1 MKTRLF
7 TLCIAL
13 MATLRLF
20 AGYDFTIDGIC
31 YTTLGGDSVEVGK
44 NTNAKGAIIIPETV
58 KTVITYRVVGIGD
71 AAFLGCTSL
80 TSVTIPNSVTNI
92 GISAFYGCS
101 SLLSISIPNNVTNI
115 DNNAFRGCTSL
126 TSVTI
131 PNSVMSIGDYAF
143 YGCTGL
149 TSITIPNRVT
159 YIGEYTFKG
168 CTSLTSVTIG
178 ESVSEIGKSA
188 FESCTSLTSVVWNAI
203 HCVNFIIPDA
213 PFPNSVTSFTFGEK
227 VEHVPAYLCYDMS
240 VLASITIPNSVTSI
254 GGDAFSG
261 CSSLTSV
268 TIPNSVTSIGT
279 YAFQGCSSLSS
290 VTIPNNVTSIEAGAF
305 SGCSSLTSVTIP
317 NSVTSIGSS
326 AFSGCSSL
334 TSVTIPNSVT
344 SIGDYAFDGCSGLT
358 SVTIPNSVTSIGD
371 WAFRSCTALTSVT
384 IPNSVTSIGSYAF
397 YGCSSLTSVTIGES
411 VSEIG
416 NSAFE
421 NCTSLTSITIGE
433 SVSKIG
439 YSAFSG
445 CSSLTSITI
454 PNSIRSIGDWAFRD
468 CSSLTY
474 IELLYIYIVIPDDAL
489 RGCINLTDIYVPCGG
504 LAWMQQTWNDNLRQ
518 ENRLKYKPLPYTVT
532 TIATNGSVSVPQNQ
546 CDEMEVIAIPDY
558 GYHFVQWSDGNTENP
573 RSIEL
578 TKDTVFSAEFAPNIY
593 SFSATCNENYGS
605 VQATNGN
612 YEYLTELNI
621 SATPK
626 DGYHFVQW
634 SDGNTDN
641 PRTIILS
648 QDTSF
653 TAEFAPNIYVITFMN
668 DDSTVISAQQ
678 YGYGQ
683 MPIAPEFPTKAAT
696 AEYTYTFA
704 GWIPEI
710 VAVIGDATY
719 KATFNATKNSYS
731 ITWLNEDGSLID
743 QTTVEY
749 GVVPTHAD
757 PIKENTAEYTYTFAG
772 WIPNVVAVTC
782 DATYRATFNGE
793 VNMYS
798 ITTSAINGEVE
809 GAGIY
814 AYGTEIEI
822 KAIPAEGYT
831 FDQWSD
837 SVKDNPRTII
847 VTSDAE
853 YTALFIQSQGIDD
866 VYATDPVKKVIN
878 NDKIYILR
886 GNKTYTLQGQE
897 VK

>member
-80 TSVTIPNSVTNI
+80 TSITIPNSVTNI

-254 GGDAFSG
+254 GG
-261 CSSLTSV
+261 
-268 TIPNSVTSIGT
+268 
-279 YAFQGCSSLSS
+279 
-290 VTIPNNVTSIEAGAF
+290 GAF

-317 NSVTSIGSS
+317 NSVTSIGNDAFYGCSSLTSVAIPSSVTSIGES
-326 AFSGCSSL
+326 AFEGCSSLTSVIIPNGVTNIDGVFYGCSSL
-334 TSVTIPNSVT
+334 TSVTIPNSIT
-344 SIGDYAFDGCSGLT
+344 SIGGYTFYGCSSLT
-358 SVTIPNSVTSIGD
+358 SITIPNSVTSIGIG
-371 WAFRSCTALTSVT
+371 AFDGCSSLTSVA
-384 IPNSVTSIGSYAF
+384 IPSSVTSIEKRTF
-397 YGCSSLTSVTIGES
+397 RGCSSLTSVTIPNSITSIGE
-411 VSEIG
+411 
-416 NSAFE
+416 SAFE
-421 NCTSLTSITIGE
+421 GCSSLTSVTIPE
-433 SVSKIG
+433 SVRSIG
-439 YSAFSG
+439 NSAFSG

-593 SFSATCNENYGS
+593 SFSASCNENYGS

-612 YEYLTELNI
+612 YEYLTELTI
-621 SATPK
+621 SATANE
-626 DGYHFVQW
+626 GYHFVQW

>member
-254 GGDAFSG
+254 GGGAFSG

-317 NSVTSIGSS
+317 NG
-326 AFSGCSSL
+326 
-334 TSVTIPNSVT
+334 VT
-344 SIGDYAFDGCSGLT
+344 SIGDEAFYKCSGLT
-358 SVTIPNSVTSIGD
+358 SVTIPNSVTSIGGT
-371 WAFRSCTALTSVT
+371 AFSGCSSLTSITLPDSIKNIKYWTFESCSSLTSIT
-384 IPNSVTSIGSYAF
+384 IPNSVTYIDYNAF
-397 YGCSSLTSVTIGES
+397 RGCSSLTSVTIGES

-593 SFSATCNENYGS
+593 SFSASCNENYGS

-612 YEYLTELNI
+612 YEYLTELTI
-621 SATPK
+621 SATANE
-626 DGYHFVQW
+626 GYHFVQW

>member
-80 TSVTIPNSVTNI
+80 TSITIPNSVTNI

-254 GGDAFSG
+254 GG
-261 CSSLTSV
+261 
-268 TIPNSVTSIGT
+268 
-279 YAFQGCSSLSS
+279 
-290 VTIPNNVTSIEAGAF
+290 GAF

-317 NSVTSIGSS
+317 NSVTSIGNDAFYGCSSLTSVAIPSSVTSIGES
-326 AFSGCSSL
+326 AFEGCSSLTSVIIPNGVTNIDGVFYGCSSL
-334 TSVTIPNSVT
+334 TSVTIPNSIT
-344 SIGDYAFDGCSGLT
+344 SIGGYTFYGCSSLT
-358 SVTIPNSVTSIGD
+358 SITIPNSVTSIGIG
-371 WAFRSCTALTSVT
+371 AFDGCSSLTSVA
-384 IPNSVTSIGSYAF
+384 IPSSVTSIEKRTF
-397 YGCSSLTSVTIGES
+397 RGCSSLTSVTIPNSITSIGE
-411 VSEIG
+411 
-416 NSAFE
+416 SAFE
-421 NCTSLTSITIGE
+421 GCSSLTSVTIPE
-433 SVSKIG
+433 SVRSIG
-439 YSAFSG
+439 NSAFSG

-593 SFSATCNENYGS
+593 SFSASCNENYGS

-612 YEYLTELNI
+612 YEYLTELTI
-621 SATPK
+621 SATANE
-626 DGYHFVQW
+626 GYHFVQW

-886 GNKTYTLQGQE
+886 GDKTYTLQGQE

>member
-80 TSVTIPNSVTNI
+80 TSITIPNSVTNI

-279 YAFQGCSSLSS
+279 DAFQGCSSLSS

-305 SGCSSLTSVTIP
+305 SGCSSLTSITIP

-326 AFSGCSSL
+326 AFDGCSSLTSVAIPSSVTSIEKRTFRGCSSL
-334 TSVTIPNSVT
+334 TSVTIPNSIT
-344 SIGDYAFDGCSGLT
+344 SIGESAFE
-358 SVTIPNSVTSIGD
+358 
-371 WAFRSCTALTSVT
+371 
-384 IPNSVTSIGSYAF
+384 
-397 YGCSSLTSVTIGES
+397 GCSSLTSVTIPES
-411 VSEIG
+411 VRS
-416 NSAFE
+416 
-421 NCTSLTSITIGE
+421 
-433 SVSKIG
+433 IG

-468 CSSLTY
+468 RSSLTY

-593 SFSATCNENYGS
+593 SFSASCNENYGS

-612 YEYLTELNI
+612 YEYLTELTI
-621 SATPK
+621 SATANE
-626 DGYHFVQW
+626 GYHFVQW

-886 GNKTYTLQGQE
+886 GDKTYTLQGQE

>member
-240 VLASITIPNSVTSI
+240 VLAVMTIPNSVTSI
-254 GGDAFSG
+254 GGGAFSG

-317 NSVTSIGSS
+317 NG
-326 AFSGCSSL
+326 
-334 TSVTIPNSVT
+334 VT
-344 SIGDYAFDGCSGLT
+344 SIGDEAFYKCSGLT
-358 SVTIPNSVTSIGD
+358 SVTIPNSVTSIGGT
-371 WAFRSCTALTSVT
+371 AFSGCSSLTSITLPDSIKNIKYWTFESCSSLTSIT
-384 IPNSVTSIGSYAF
+384 IPNSVTYIDYNAF
-397 YGCSSLTSVTIGES
+397 RGCSSLTSVTIGES

-593 SFSATCNENYGS
+593 SFSASCNENYGS

-612 YEYLTELNI
+612 YEYLTELTI
-621 SATPK
+621 SATANE
-626 DGYHFVQW
+626 GYHFVQW

>member
-80 TSVTIPNSVTNI
+80 TSITIPNSVTNI

-305 SGCSSLTSVTIP
+305 SGCSSLTSVIIP
-317 NSVTSIGSS
+317 NGVTNIDGV
-326 AFSGCSSL
+326 FYGCSSL
-334 TSVTIPNSVT
+334 TSVTIPNSIT
-344 SIGDYAFDGCSGLT
+344 SIGGYT
-358 SVTIPNSVTSIGD
+358 
-371 WAFRSCTALTSVT
+371 
-384 IPNSVTSIGSYAF
+384 F
-397 YGCSSLTSVTIGES
+397 Y
-411 VSEIG
+411 
-416 NSAFE
+416 
-421 NCTSLTSITIGE
+421 
-433 SVSKIG
+433 
-439 YSAFSG
+439 G

-454 PNSIRSIGDWAFRD
+454 PNSVTSIGIGAFDGCSSLTSVAIPSSVTSIEKRTFRGCSSLTSVTIPNSITSIGESAFEGCSSLTSVTIPESVRSIGNSAFYGCGSLTSVTLPNSVKSIGYWAFRD
-468 CSSLTY
+468 CSSLTSIEILNPY
-474 IELLYIYIVIPDDAL
+474 ISIGFDAF
-489 RGCINLTDIYVPCGG
+489 RGCSALTDIYVKCGD
-504 LAWMQQTWNDNLRQ
+504 LNIAKQYWSDEFQVNMI
-518 ENRLKYKPLPYTVT
+518 KYKPLPYTVT

-593 SFSATCNENYGS
+593 SFSASCNENYGS

-612 YEYLTELNI
+612 YEYLTELTI
-621 SATPK
+621 SATANE
-626 DGYHFVQW
+626 GYHFVQW

-886 GNKTYTLQGQE
+886 GDKTYTLQGQE

>member
-254 GGDAFSG
+254 GG
-261 CSSLTSV
+261 
-268 TIPNSVTSIGT
+268 
-279 YAFQGCSSLSS
+279 
-290 VTIPNNVTSIEAGAF
+290 GAF

-317 NSVTSIGSS
+317 HSVTSIGNDAFYGCSS
-326 AFSGCSSL
+326 LTSVAIPSSVTSIGYAAFSGCSSLTSVIIPNGVTNIDGVFYGCSSL
-334 TSVTIPNSVT
+334 TSVTIPNSIT
-344 SIGDYAFDGCSGLT
+344 SIGGYTFYGCSSLT
-358 SVTIPNSVTSIGD
+358 SITIPNSVTSIGIG
-371 WAFRSCTALTSVT
+371 AFDGCSSLTSVA
-384 IPNSVTSIGSYAF
+384 IPSSVTSIEKRTF
-397 YGCSSLTSVTIGES
+397 RGCSSLTSVTIPNSITSIGE
-411 VSEIG
+411 
-416 NSAFE
+416 SAFE

-593 SFSATCNENYGS
+593 SFSASCNENYGS

-612 YEYLTELNI
+612 YEYLTELTI
-621 SATPK
+621 SATANE
-626 DGYHFVQW
+626 GYHFVQW

-772 WIPNVVAVTC
+772 WTPNVVAVTC

>member
-80 TSVTIPNSVTNI
+80 TSITIPNSVTNI

-143 YGCTGL
+143 YDCTGL

-254 GGDAFSG
+254 GGGAFSG

-279 YAFQGCSSLSS
+279 DAFQGCSSLSS

-305 SGCSSLTSVTIP
+305 SGCSSLTSITIP

-326 AFSGCSSL
+326 AFDGCSSLTSVAIPSSVTSIEKRTFRGCSSL
-334 TSVTIPNSVT
+334 TSVTIPNSIT
-344 SIGDYAFDGCSGLT
+344 SIG
-358 SVTIPNSVTSIGD
+358 
-371 WAFRSCTALTSVT
+371 
-384 IPNSVTSIGSYAF
+384 
-397 YGCSSLTSVTIGES
+397 E
-411 VSEIG
+411 
-416 NSAFE
+416 SAFE

-593 SFSATCNENYGS
+593 SFSASCNENYGS

-612 YEYLTELNI
+612 YEYLTELTI
-621 SATPK
+621 SATANE
-626 DGYHFVQW
+626 GYHFVQW

-886 GNKTYTLQGQE
+886 GDKTYTLQGQE

>member
-254 GGDAFSG
+254 GG
-261 CSSLTSV
+261 
-268 TIPNSVTSIGT
+268 
-279 YAFQGCSSLSS
+279 
-290 VTIPNNVTSIEAGAF
+290 GAF
-305 SGCSSLTSVTIP
+305 SGCSSLTSI
-317 NSVTSIGSS
+317 
-326 AFSGCSSL
+326 
-334 TSVTIPNSVT
+334 
-344 SIGDYAFDGCSGLT
+344 
-358 SVTIPNSVTSIGD
+358 TIPNSVTSIGD

-593 SFSATCNENYGS
+593 SFSASCNENYGS

-612 YEYLTELNI
+612 YEYLTELTI
-621 SATPK
+621 SATANE
-626 DGYHFVQW
+626 GYHFVQW

>member
-80 TSVTIPNSVTNI
+80 TSITIPNSVTNI

-254 GGDAFSG
+254 GG
-261 CSSLTSV
+261 
-268 TIPNSVTSIGT
+268 
-279 YAFQGCSSLSS
+279 
-290 VTIPNNVTSIEAGAF
+290 GAF

-317 NSVTSIGSS
+317 NSVTSIGNDAFYGCSSLTSVAIPSSVTSIGES
-326 AFSGCSSL
+326 AFEGCSSLTSVIIPNGVTNIDGVFYGCSSL
-334 TSVTIPNSVT
+334 TSVTIPNSIT
-344 SIGDYAFDGCSGLT
+344 SIGGYTFYGCSSLT
-358 SVTIPNSVTSIGD
+358 SITIPNSVTSIGIG
-371 WAFRSCTALTSVT
+371 AFDGCSSLTSVA
-384 IPNSVTSIGSYAF
+384 IPSSVTSIEKRTF
-397 YGCSSLTSVTIGES
+397 RGCSSLTSVTIPNSITSIGE
-411 VSEIG
+411 
-416 NSAFE
+416 SAFE
-421 NCTSLTSITIGE
+421 GCSSLTSVTIPE
-433 SVSKIG
+433 SVRSIG
-439 YSAFSG
+439 NSAFSG

-593 SFSATCNENYGS
+593 SFSASCNENYGS

-886 GNKTYTLQGQE
+886 GDKTYTLQGQE

>member
-80 TSVTIPNSVTNI
+80 TSITIPNSVTNI

-305 SGCSSLTSVTIP
+305 SGCSSLTSITIP

-326 AFSGCSSL
+326 AFDGCSSLTSVAIPSSVTSIEKRTFRGCSSL
-334 TSVTIPNSVT
+334 TSVTIPNSIT
-344 SIGDYAFDGCSGLT
+344 SIGESAFE
-358 SVTIPNSVTSIGD
+358 
-371 WAFRSCTALTSVT
+371 
-384 IPNSVTSIGSYAF
+384 
-397 YGCSSLTSVTIGES
+397 GCSSLTSVTIPES
-411 VSEIG
+411 VRSIG
-416 NSAFE
+416 N
-421 NCTSLTSITIGE
+421 
-433 SVSKIG
+433 
-439 YSAFSG
+439 SAFSG

-593 SFSATCNENYGS
+593 SFSASCNENYGS

-612 YEYLTELNI
+612 YEYLTELTI
-621 SATPK
+621 SATANE
-626 DGYHFVQW
+626 GYHFVQW

-886 GNKTYTLQGQE
+886 GDKTYTLQGQE

>member
-80 TSVTIPNSVTNI
+80 TSITIPNSVTNI

-254 GGDAFSG
+254 GGGAFSG

-317 NSVTSIGSS
+317 NGVTSIGGT

-334 TSVTIPNSVT
+334 TSITLPDSIKNIKYWTFESCSSLTSITIPNSVT
-344 SIGDYAFDGCSGLT
+344 YIDY
-358 SVTIPNSVTSIGD
+358 N
-371 WAFRSCTALTSVT
+371 AFR
-384 IPNSVTSIGSYAF
+384 
-397 YGCSSLTSVTIGES
+397 GCSSLTSVTIGES

-593 SFSATCNENYGS
+593 SFSASCNENYGS

-612 YEYLTELNI
+612 YEYLTELTI
-621 SATPK
+621 SATANE
-626 DGYHFVQW
+626 GYHFVQW

-772 WIPNVVAVTC
+772 WTPNVVAVTC

-886 GNKTYTLQGQE
+886 GDKTYTLQGQE

>member
-80 TSVTIPNSVTNI
+80 TSITIPNSVTNI

-254 GGDAFSG
+254 GG
-261 CSSLTSV
+261 
-268 TIPNSVTSIGT
+268 
-279 YAFQGCSSLSS
+279 
-290 VTIPNNVTSIEAGAF
+290 GAF

-317 NSVTSIGSS
+317 NSVTSIGNDAFYGCSSLTSVAIPSSVTSIGES
-326 AFSGCSSL
+326 AFEGCSSLTSVIIPNGVTNIDGVFYGCSSL
-334 TSVTIPNSVT
+334 TSVTIPNSIT
-344 SIGDYAFDGCSGLT
+344 SIGGYTFYGCSSLT
-358 SVTIPNSVTSIGD
+358 SITIPNSVTSIGIG
-371 WAFRSCTALTSVT
+371 AFDGCSSLTSVA
-384 IPNSVTSIGSYAF
+384 IPSSVTSIEKRTF
-397 YGCSSLTSVTIGES
+397 RGCSSLTSVTIPNSITSIGE
-411 VSEIG
+411 
-416 NSAFE
+416 SAFE
-421 NCTSLTSITIGE
+421 GCSSLTSVTIPE
-433 SVSKIG
+433 SVRSIG
-439 YSAFSG
+439 NSAFSG

-546 CDEMEVIAIPDY
+546 CDEMELTATPDY

-573 RSIEL
+573 RPIEL

-886 GNKTYTLQGQE
+886 GDKTYTLQGQE

>member
-80 TSVTIPNSVTNI
+80 TSITIPNSVTNI

-254 GGDAFSG
+254 GGGAFSG

-317 NSVTSIGSS
+317 NGVTSIGGT

-344 SIGDYAFDGCSGLT
+344 SIGGTAFSGCSSLT
-358 SVTIPNSVTSIGD
+358 SITLPDSIKNIKYWTFESCSSLTSITIPNSVTYID
-371 WAFRSCTALTSVT
+371 YNAFR
-384 IPNSVTSIGSYAF
+384 
-397 YGCSSLTSVTIGES
+397 GCSSLTSVTIGES

-593 SFSATCNENYGS
+593 SFSASCNENYGS

-612 YEYLTELNI
+612 YEYLTELTI
-621 SATPK
+621 SATANE
-626 DGYHFVQW
+626 GYHFVQW

-886 GNKTYTLQGQE
+886 GDKTYTLQGQE

>member
-80 TSVTIPNSVTNI
+80 TSITIPNSVTNI

-305 SGCSSLTSVTIP
+305 SGCSS
-317 NSVTSIGSS
+317 
-326 AFSGCSSL
+326 
-334 TSVTIPNSVT
+334 
-344 SIGDYAFDGCSGLT
+344 LT

>member
-71 AAFLGCTSL
+71 AAFL
-80 TSVTIPNSVTNI
+80 
-92 GISAFYGCS
+92 
-101 SLLSISIPNNVTNI
+101 
-115 DNNAFRGCTSL
+115 
-126 TSVTI
+126 
-131 PNSVMSIGDYAF
+131 
-143 YGCTGL
+143 
-149 TSITIPNRVT
+149 
-159 YIGEYTFKG
+159 G

-254 GGDAFSG
+254 GG
-261 CSSLTSV
+261 
-268 TIPNSVTSIGT
+268 
-279 YAFQGCSSLSS
+279 
-290 VTIPNNVTSIEAGAF
+290 GAF

-317 NSVTSIGSS
+317 NSVTSIGNDAFYGCSSLTSVAIPSSVTSIGES
-326 AFSGCSSL
+326 AFEGCSSL
-334 TSVTIPNSVT
+334 TSVTIPESVR
-344 SIGDYAFDGCSGLT
+344 SIG
-358 SVTIPNSVTSIGD
+358 I
-371 WAFRSCTALTSVT
+371 
-384 IPNSVTSIGSYAF
+384 
-397 YGCSSLTSVTIGES
+397 
-411 VSEIG
+411 
-416 NSAFE
+416 
-421 NCTSLTSITIGE
+421 
-433 SVSKIG
+433 
-439 YSAFSG
+439 SAFSG

-593 SFSATCNENYGS
+593 SFSASCNENYGS

-612 YEYLTELNI
+612 YEYLTELTI
-621 SATPK
+621 SATANE
-626 DGYHFVQW
+626 GYHFVQW

-886 GNKTYTLQGQE
+886 GDKTYTLQGQE

>member
-80 TSVTIPNSVTNI
+80 TSITIPNSVTNI

-126 TSVTI
+126 TSLTI

-143 YGCTGL
+143 YGCSGL

-254 GGDAFSG
+254 GGGAFSG

-305 SGCSSLTSVTIP
+305 SGCSSLTSITIP

-326 AFSGCSSL
+326 AFDGCSSLTSVAIPSSVTSIEKRTFRGCSSL
-334 TSVTIPNSVT
+334 TSVTIPNSIT
-344 SIGDYAFDGCSGLT
+344 SIGESAFERCRSLT
-358 SVTIPNSVTSIGD
+358 SVTIP
-371 WAFRSCTALTSVT
+371 
-384 IPNSVTSIGSYAF
+384 
-397 YGCSSLTSVTIGES
+397 ES
-411 VSEIG
+411 VRSIG
-416 NSAFE
+416 NSAF
-421 NCTSLTSITIGE
+421 
-433 SVSKIG
+433 
-439 YSAFSG
+439 YG

-468 CSSLTY
+468 CSSLTSIEILNPY
-474 IELLYIYIVIPDDAL
+474 ISIGFDAF
-489 RGCINLTDIYVPCGG
+489 RGCSALTDIYVKCGD
-504 LAWMQQTWNDNLRQ
+504 LNIAKQYWSDEFQVNMI
-518 ENRLKYKPLPYTVT
+518 KYKPLPYTIT
-532 TIATNGSVSVPQNQ
+532 TIVTNGSVSVPQNS
-546 CDEMEVIAIPDY
+546 CDETELTATPDY

-573 RSIEL
+573 RPIEL

-886 GNKTYTLQGQE
+886 GDKTYTLQGQE

>member
-254 GGDAFSG
+254 GG
-261 CSSLTSV
+261 
-268 TIPNSVTSIGT
+268 
-279 YAFQGCSSLSS
+279 
-290 VTIPNNVTSIEAGAF
+290 GAF

-317 NSVTSIGSS
+317 HSVTSIGNDAFYGCSS
-326 AFSGCSSL
+326 LTSVAIPSSVTSIGYAAFSGCSSLTSVIIPNGVTNIDGVFYGCSSLTSVAIPSSVTSIEKRTFRGCSSL
-334 TSVTIPNSVT
+334 TSVTIPNSIT
-344 SIGDYAFDGCSGLT
+344 SIG
-358 SVTIPNSVTSIGD
+358 
-371 WAFRSCTALTSVT
+371 
-384 IPNSVTSIGSYAF
+384 
-397 YGCSSLTSVTIGES
+397 E
-411 VSEIG
+411 
-416 NSAFE
+416 SAFE

-593 SFSATCNENYGS
+593 SFSASCNENYGS

-612 YEYLTELNI
+612 YEYLTELTI
-621 SATPK
+621 SATANE
-626 DGYHFVQW
+626 GYHFVQW

>member
-80 TSVTIPNSVTNI
+80 TSITIPNSVTNI

-254 GGDAFSG
+254 GGGAFSG

-305 SGCSSLTSVTIP
+305 SGCSSLTSVIIP
-317 NSVTSIGSS
+317 NGVTNIDGV
-326 AFSGCSSL
+326 FYGCSSL
-334 TSVTIPNSVT
+334 TSVTIPNSIT
-344 SIGDYAFDGCSGLT
+344 SIGESAFE
-358 SVTIPNSVTSIGD
+358 
-371 WAFRSCTALTSVT
+371 
-384 IPNSVTSIGSYAF
+384 
-397 YGCSSLTSVTIGES
+397 GCSSLTSVTIPES
-411 VSEIG
+411 VRSIG
-416 NSAFE
+416 NSAFYG
-421 NCTSLTSITIGE
+421 CGSLTSVTLPN
-433 SVSKIG
+433 SVKSIG
-439 YSAFSG
+439 Y
-445 CSSLTSITI
+445 
-454 PNSIRSIGDWAFRD
+454 WAFRD
-468 CSSLTY
+468 CSSLTSIEILNPY
-474 IELLYIYIVIPDDAL
+474 ISIGFDAF
-489 RGCINLTDIYVPCGG
+489 RGCSALTDIYVKCGD
-504 LAWMQQTWNDNLRQ
+504 LNIAKQYWSDEFQVNMI
-518 ENRLKYKPLPYTVT
+518 KYKPLPYTVT

-593 SFSATCNENYGS
+593 SFSASCNENYGS

-612 YEYLTELNI
+612 YEYLTELTI
-621 SATPK
+621 SATANE
-626 DGYHFVQW
+626 GYHFVQW

-886 GNKTYTLQGQE
+886 GDKTYTLQGQE

>member
-80 TSVTIPNSVTNI
+80 TSITIPNSVTNI

-101 SLLSISIPNNVTNI
+101 SLLYISIPNNVTNI

-254 GGDAFSG
+254 GGGAFSG

-317 NSVTSIGSS
+317 NGVTSIGGT

-344 SIGDYAFDGCSGLT
+344 SIGTSAFRGCSSLT
-358 SVTIPNSVTSIGD
+358 SITLPDSIKNIKYWTFESCSSLTSITIPNSVTYID
-371 WAFRSCTALTSVT
+371 YNAFR
-384 IPNSVTSIGSYAF
+384 
-397 YGCSSLTSVTIGES
+397 GCSSLTSVTIGES

-454 PNSIRSIGDWAFRD
+454 PNSIRSIGDYAFRD

-578 TKDTVFSAEFAPNIY
+578 TKDTVFSAKFAPNIY
-593 SFSATCNENYGS
+593 SFSATCNDNYGS
-605 VQATNGN
+605 VQAINGN
-612 YEYLTELNI
+612 YEYLTELTI

-626 DGYHFVQW
+626 YGYHFVQW

-772 WIPNVVAVTC
+772 WTPNVVAVTC
-782 DATYRATFNGE
+782 DVTYRATFNGE

-798 ITTSAINGEVE
+798 IKTSAINGEVE

-886 GNKTYTLQGQE
+886 GNKTYTLTGQE
-897 VK
+897 IK

>member
-80 TSVTIPNSVTNI
+80 TSITIPNSVTNI

-254 GGDAFSG
+254 GGGAFSG

-279 YAFQGCSSLSS
+279 DAFQGCSSLSS

-305 SGCSSLTSVTIP
+305 SGCSSLTSITIP

-326 AFSGCSSL
+326 AFDGCSSLTSVAIPSSVTSIEKRTFRGCSSL
-334 TSVTIPNSVT
+334 TSVTIPNSIT
-344 SIGDYAFDGCSGLT
+344 SIGESAFE
-358 SVTIPNSVTSIGD
+358 
-371 WAFRSCTALTSVT
+371 
-384 IPNSVTSIGSYAF
+384 
-397 YGCSSLTSVTIGES
+397 GCSSLTSVTIPES
-411 VSEIG
+411 VRSIG
-416 NSAFE
+416 N
-421 NCTSLTSITIGE
+421 
-433 SVSKIG
+433 
-439 YSAFSG
+439 SAFSG

-593 SFSATCNENYGS
+593 SFSASCNENYGS

-612 YEYLTELNI
+612 YEYLTELTI
-621 SATPK
+621 SATANE
-626 DGYHFVQW
+626 GYHFVQW

-731 ITWLNEDGSLID
+731 ITQLNEDGSLID

-886 GNKTYTLQGQE
+886 GDKTYTLQGQE

>member
-254 GGDAFSG
+254 GG
-261 CSSLTSV
+261 
-268 TIPNSVTSIGT
+268 
-279 YAFQGCSSLSS
+279 
-290 VTIPNNVTSIEAGAF
+290 GAF

-317 NSVTSIGSS
+317 NSVTSIGNDAFYGCSSLTSVAIPSSVTSIGES
-326 AFSGCSSL
+326 AFEGCSSLTSVIIPNGVTNIDGVFYGCSSL
-334 TSVTIPNSVT
+334 TSVTIPNSIT
-344 SIGDYAFDGCSGLT
+344 SIGGYTFYGCSSLT
-358 SVTIPNSVTSIGD
+358 SITIPNSVTSIGIG
-371 WAFRSCTALTSVT
+371 AFDGCSSLTSVA
-384 IPNSVTSIGSYAF
+384 IPSSVTSIEKRTF
-397 YGCSSLTSVTIGES
+397 RGCSSLTSVTIPNSITSIGE
-411 VSEIG
+411 
-416 NSAFE
+416 SAFE
-421 NCTSLTSITIGE
+421 GCSSLTSVTIPE
-433 SVSKIG
+433 SVRSIG
-439 YSAFSG
+439 NSAFSG

-593 SFSATCNENYGS
+593 SFSASCNENYGS

-612 YEYLTELNI
+612 YEYLTELTI
-621 SATPK
+621 SATANE
-626 DGYHFVQW
+626 GYHFVQW

>member
-80 TSVTIPNSVTNI
+80 TSITIPNSVTNI

-213 PFPNSVTSFTFGEK
+213 PFPNSVTSFTFGEN
-227 VEHVPAYLCYDMS
+227 VEHIPNYLCDNLS
-240 VLASITIPNSVTSI
+240 GLTSLTIPNNVTSI
-254 GGDAFSG
+254 GIRAFRD

-317 NSVTSIGSS
+317 NGVTSIGGT

-344 SIGDYAFDGCSGLT
+344 SIGGTAFSGCSSLTSITIPNSITSIGIGAFDGCSSLT
-358 SVTIPNSVTSIGD
+358 SVAIPSSVTSIEKRT
-371 WAFRSCTALTSVT
+371 FR
-384 IPNSVTSIGSYAF
+384 
-397 YGCSSLTSVTIGES
+397 GCSSLTSVTIPNSITSIGE
-411 VSEIG
+411 
-416 NSAFE
+416 SAFE
-421 NCTSLTSITIGE
+421 GCSSLTSITIGE

-593 SFSATCNENYGS
+593 SFSASCNENYGS

-612 YEYLTELNI
+612 YEYLTELTI
-621 SATPK
+621 SATANE
-626 DGYHFVQW
+626 GYHFVQW

-683 MPIAPEFPTKAAT
+683 MPIAPEFSTKAAT

-772 WIPNVVAVTC
+772 WIPNVVALTC

>member
-203 HCVNFIIPDA
+203 HCVNFINPDA

-254 GGDAFSG
+254 GGGAFSG

-317 NSVTSIGSS
+317 NGVTSIGGT

-334 TSVTIPNSVT
+334 TSVTIPNNVT
-344 SIGDYAFDGCSGLT
+344 SIEAGAFSGCSSLT
-358 SVTIPNSVTSIGD
+358 SITIPNSVTYID
-371 WAFRSCTALTSVT
+371 YNAFR
-384 IPNSVTSIGSYAF
+384 
-397 YGCSSLTSVTIGES
+397 GCSSLTSVTIGES

-593 SFSATCNENYGS
+593 SFSASCNENYGS

-612 YEYLTELNI
+612 YEYLTELTI
-621 SATPK
+621 SATANE
-626 DGYHFVQW
+626 GYHFVQW

>member
-80 TSVTIPNSVTNI
+80 TSITIPNSVTNI

-290 VTIPNNVTSIEAGAF
+290 VTIPNNVTSIEAG
-305 SGCSSLTSVTIP
+305 
-317 NSVTSIGSS
+317 

-886 GNKTYTLQGQE
+886 GDKTYTLQGQE

>member
-80 TSVTIPNSVTNI
+80 TSITIPNSVTNI

-254 GGDAFSG
+254 GG
-261 CSSLTSV
+261 
-268 TIPNSVTSIGT
+268 
-279 YAFQGCSSLSS
+279 
-290 VTIPNNVTSIEAGAF
+290 GAF

-317 NSVTSIGSS
+317 NSVTSIGNDAFYGCSSLTSVAIPSSVTSIGES
-326 AFSGCSSL
+326 AFEGCSSL
-334 TSVTIPNSVT
+334 TSVTIPESVR
-344 SIGDYAFDGCSGLT
+344 SIG
-358 SVTIPNSVTSIGD
+358 N
-371 WAFRSCTALTSVT
+371 
-384 IPNSVTSIGSYAF
+384 
-397 YGCSSLTSVTIGES
+397 
-411 VSEIG
+411 
-416 NSAFE
+416 
-421 NCTSLTSITIGE
+421 
-433 SVSKIG
+433 
-439 YSAFSG
+439 SAFSG

-593 SFSATCNENYGS
+593 SFSASCNENYGS

-612 YEYLTELNI
+612 YEYLTELTI
-621 SATPK
+621 SATANE
-626 DGYHFVQW
+626 GYHFVQW

>member
-80 TSVTIPNSVTNI
+80 TSITIPNSVTNI

-254 GGDAFSG
+254 
-261 CSSLTSV
+261 
-268 TIPNSVTSIGT
+268 
-279 YAFQGCSSLSS
+279 
-290 VTIPNNVTSIEAGAF
+290 EAGAF
-305 SGCSSLTSVTIP
+305 SGCSSLTSITIP

-326 AFSGCSSL
+326 AFDGCSSLTSVAIPSSVTSIEKRTFRGCSSL
-334 TSVTIPNSVT
+334 TSVTIPNSIT
-344 SIGDYAFDGCSGLT
+344 SIGESAFE
-358 SVTIPNSVTSIGD
+358 
-371 WAFRSCTALTSVT
+371 
-384 IPNSVTSIGSYAF
+384 
-397 YGCSSLTSVTIGES
+397 GCSSLTSVTIPES
-411 VSEIG
+411 VRSIG
-416 NSAFE
+416 N
-421 NCTSLTSITIGE
+421 
-433 SVSKIG
+433 
-439 YSAFSG
+439 SAFSG

-593 SFSATCNENYGS
+593 SFSASCNENYGS

-612 YEYLTELNI
+612 YEYLTELTI
-621 SATPK
+621 SATANE
-626 DGYHFVQW
+626 GYHFVQW

-886 GNKTYTLQGQE
+886 GDKTYTLQGQE

>member
-80 TSVTIPNSVTNI
+80 TSITIPNSVTNI

-143 YGCTGL
+143 YDCTGL

-254 GGDAFSG
+254 GGGAFSG

-305 SGCSSLTSVTIP
+305 SGCSSLTSVIIP
-317 NSVTSIGSS
+317 NGVTNIDGV
-326 AFSGCSSL
+326 FYGCSSL
-334 TSVTIPNSVT
+334 TSVTIPNSIT
-344 SIGDYAFDGCSGLT
+344 SIGGYT
-358 SVTIPNSVTSIGD
+358 
-371 WAFRSCTALTSVT
+371 
-384 IPNSVTSIGSYAF
+384 F
-397 YGCSSLTSVTIGES
+397 Y
-411 VSEIG
+411 
-416 NSAFE
+416 
-421 NCTSLTSITIGE
+421 
-433 SVSKIG
+433 
-439 YSAFSG
+439 G

-454 PNSIRSIGDWAFRD
+454 PNSVTSIGIGAFDGCSSLTSVAIPSSVTSIEKRTFRGCSSLTSVTIPESVRSIGNSAFYGCGSLTSVTLPNSVKSIGYWAFRD
-468 CSSLTY
+468 CSSLTSIEILNPY
-474 IELLYIYIVIPDDAL
+474 ISIGFDAF
-489 RGCINLTDIYVPCGG
+489 RGCSALTDIYVKCGD
-504 LAWMQQTWNDNLRQ
+504 LNIAKQYWSDEFQVNMI
-518 ENRLKYKPLPYTVT
+518 KYKPLPYTVT

-593 SFSATCNENYGS
+593 SFSASCNENYGS

-612 YEYLTELNI
+612 YEYLTELTI
-621 SATPK
+621 SATANE
-626 DGYHFVQW
+626 GYHFVQW

-886 GNKTYTLQGQE
+886 GDKTYTLQGQE

>member
-80 TSVTIPNSVTNI
+80 TSITIPNSVTNI

-143 YGCTGL
+143 YGCSGL

-254 GGDAFSG
+254 GG
-261 CSSLTSV
+261 
-268 TIPNSVTSIGT
+268 
-279 YAFQGCSSLSS
+279 
-290 VTIPNNVTSIEAGAF
+290 GAF

-317 NSVTSIGSS
+317 HSVTSIGNDAFYGCSS
-326 AFSGCSSL
+326 LTSVAIPSSVTSIGYAAFSGCSSLTSVIIPNGVTNIDGVFYGCSSL
-334 TSVTIPNSVT
+334 TSVTIPNSIT
-344 SIGDYAFDGCSGLT
+344 SIGGYTFYGCSSLT
-358 SVTIPNSVTSIGD
+358 SITIPNSVTSIGIG
-371 WAFRSCTALTSVT
+371 AFDGCSSLTSVA
-384 IPNSVTSIGSYAF
+384 IPSSVTSIEKRTF
-397 YGCSSLTSVTIGES
+397 RGCSSLTSVTIPNSITSIGE
-411 VSEIG
+411 
-416 NSAFE
+416 SAFE

-573 RSIEL
+573 RPIEL

-772 WIPNVVAVTC
+772 WTPNVVAVTC

>member
-254 GGDAFSG
+254 GGGAFSG

-317 NSVTSIGSS
+317 NGVTSIGET

-344 SIGDYAFDGCSGLT
+344 SIGGTAFSGCSSLT
-358 SVTIPNSVTSIGD
+358 SITLPDSIKNIKYWTFESCSSLTSITIPNSVTYID
-371 WAFRSCTALTSVT
+371 YNAFR
-384 IPNSVTSIGSYAF
+384 
-397 YGCSSLTSVTIGES
+397 GCSSLTSVTIGES

-593 SFSATCNENYGS
+593 SFSASCNENYGS

-612 YEYLTELNI
+612 YEYLTELTI
-621 SATPK
+621 SATANE
-626 DGYHFVQW
+626 GYHFVQW

>member
-44 NTNAKGAIIIPETV
+44 NTNVKGAIIIPETV

-317 NSVTSIGSS
+317 NGVTSIGGT

-334 TSVTIPNSVT
+334 TSITLPDSIKNIKYWTFESCSSLTSITIPNSVT
-344 SIGDYAFDGCSGLT
+344 YIDY
-358 SVTIPNSVTSIGD
+358 N
-371 WAFRSCTALTSVT
+371 AFR
-384 IPNSVTSIGSYAF
+384 
-397 YGCSSLTSVTIGES
+397 GCSSLTSVTIGES

-593 SFSATCNENYGS
+593 SFSASCNENYGS

-612 YEYLTELNI
+612 YEYLTELTI
-621 SATPK
+621 SATANE
-626 DGYHFVQW
+626 GYHFVQW

-757 PIKENTAEYTYTFAG
+757 PIKENTAENTYTFAG

-886 GNKTYTLQGQE
+886 GDKTYTLQGQE

>member
-254 GGDAFSG
+254 GGGAFSG

-305 SGCSSLTSVTIP
+305 SGCSSLTSITLPDSIKNIKYWTFESCSSLTSITIP
-317 NSVTSIGSS
+317 NSVTYI
-326 AFSGCSSL
+326 
-334 TSVTIPNSVT
+334 
-344 SIGDYAFDGCSGLT
+344 DY
-358 SVTIPNSVTSIGD
+358 N
-371 WAFRSCTALTSVT
+371 AFR
-384 IPNSVTSIGSYAF
+384 
-397 YGCSSLTSVTIGES
+397 GCSSLTSVTIGES

-593 SFSATCNENYGS
+593 SFSASCNENYGS

-612 YEYLTELNI
+612 YEYLTELTI
-621 SATPK
+621 SATANE
-626 DGYHFVQW
+626 GYHFVQW

-886 GNKTYTLQGQE
+886 GDKTYTLQGQE

>member
-80 TSVTIPNSVTNI
+80 TSITIPNSVTNI

-131 PNSVMSIGDYAF
+131 PNSVTSIGDYAF

-254 GGDAFSG
+254 GGGAFSG

-317 NSVTSIGSS
+317 NGVTSIGGT

-344 SIGDYAFDGCSGLT
+344 SIGTSAFRGCSSLT
-358 SVTIPNSVTSIGD
+358 SITLPDSIKNIKYWTFESCSSLTSITIPNSVTYID
-371 WAFRSCTALTSVT
+371 YNAFR
-384 IPNSVTSIGSYAF
+384 
-397 YGCSSLTSVTIGES
+397 GCSSLTSVTIGES

-593 SFSATCNENYGS
+593 SFSASCNENYGS

-612 YEYLTELNI
+612 YEYLTELTI
-621 SATPK
+621 SATANE
-626 DGYHFVQW
+626 GYHFVQW

-798 ITTSAINGEVE
+798 ITTSALNGEVE

>member
-44 NTNAKGAIIIPETV
+44 NTNAKGAIIIPEIV

-80 TSVTIPNSVTNI
+80 TSITIPNSVTNI

-254 GGDAFSG
+254 GGGAFSG

-317 NSVTSIGSS
+317 NGVTSIGGT

-334 TSVTIPNSVT
+334 TSITLPDSIKNIKYWTFESCSSLTSITIPNSVT
-344 SIGDYAFDGCSGLT
+344 YIDY
-358 SVTIPNSVTSIGD
+358 N
-371 WAFRSCTALTSVT
+371 AFR
-384 IPNSVTSIGSYAF
+384 
-397 YGCSSLTSVTIGES
+397 GCSSLTSVTIGES

-593 SFSATCNENYGS
+593 SFSASCNENYGS

-612 YEYLTELNI
+612 YEYLTELTI
-621 SATPK
+621 SATANE
-626 DGYHFVQW
+626 GYHFVQW

-886 GNKTYTLQGQE
+886 GNKTYILQGQE

>member
-80 TSVTIPNSVTNI
+80 TSITIPNSVTNI

-126 TSVTI
+126 TSITI

-254 GGDAFSG
+254 GG
-261 CSSLTSV
+261 
-268 TIPNSVTSIGT
+268 
-279 YAFQGCSSLSS
+279 
-290 VTIPNNVTSIEAGAF
+290 GAF

-317 NSVTSIGSS
+317 NSVTSIGNDAFYGCSSLTSVAIPSSVTSIGES
-326 AFSGCSSL
+326 AFEGCSSLTSVIIPNGVTNIDGVFYGCSSL
-334 TSVTIPNSVT
+334 TSVTIPNSIT
-344 SIGDYAFDGCSGLT
+344 SIGESAFE
-358 SVTIPNSVTSIGD
+358 
-371 WAFRSCTALTSVT
+371 
-384 IPNSVTSIGSYAF
+384 
-397 YGCSSLTSVTIGES
+397 GCSSLTSVTIPES
-411 VSEIG
+411 VRSIG
-416 NSAFE
+416 N
-421 NCTSLTSITIGE
+421 
-433 SVSKIG
+433 
-439 YSAFSG
+439 SAFSG

-593 SFSATCNENYGS
+593 SFSASCNENYGS

-612 YEYLTELNI
+612 YEYLTELTI
-621 SATPK
+621 SATANE
-626 DGYHFVQW
+626 GYHFVQW

-886 GNKTYTLQGQE
+886 GDKTYTLQGQE

>member
-80 TSVTIPNSVTNI
+80 TSITIPNSVTNI

-254 GGDAFSG
+254 GGGAFSG

-268 TIPNSVTSIGT
+268 TVPNSVTSIGT

-290 VTIPNNVTSIEAGAF
+290 VTIPNNVTSIEAG
-305 SGCSSLTSVTIP
+305 
-317 NSVTSIGSS
+317 

-593 SFSATCNENYGS
+593 SFSASCNENYGS

-612 YEYLTELNI
+612 YEYLTELTI
-621 SATPK
+621 SATANE
-626 DGYHFVQW
+626 GYHFVQW

-653 TAEFAPNIYVITFMN
+653 TAEFAPNIYLITFMN

>member
-80 TSVTIPNSVTNI
+80 TSITIPNSVTNI

-254 GGDAFSG
+254 GG
-261 CSSLTSV
+261 
-268 TIPNSVTSIGT
+268 
-279 YAFQGCSSLSS
+279 
-290 VTIPNNVTSIEAGAF
+290 GAF

-317 NSVTSIGSS
+317 HSVTSIGNDAFYGCSS
-326 AFSGCSSL
+326 LTSVAIPSSVTSIGYAAFSGCSSLTSVIIPNGVTNIDGVFYGCSSL
-334 TSVTIPNSVT
+334 TSVTIPNSIT
-344 SIGDYAFDGCSGLT
+344 SIGGYTFYGCSSLT
-358 SVTIPNSVTSIGD
+358 SITIPNSVTSIGIG
-371 WAFRSCTALTSVT
+371 AFDGCSSLTSVA
-384 IPNSVTSIGSYAF
+384 IPSSVTSIEKRTF
-397 YGCSSLTSVTIGES
+397 RGCSSLTSVTIPNSITSIGE
-411 VSEIG
+411 
-416 NSAFE
+416 SAFE

-593 SFSATCNENYGS
+593 SFSASCNENYGS

-612 YEYLTELNI
+612 YEYLTELTI
-621 SATPK
+621 SATANE
-626 DGYHFVQW
+626 GYHFVQW

-886 GNKTYTLQGQE
+886 GDKTYTLQGQE

>member
-80 TSVTIPNSVTNI
+80 TSITIPNSVTNI

-143 YGCTGL
+143 YGCSGL

-254 GGDAFSG
+254 GGGAFSG

-305 SGCSSLTSVTIP
+305 SGCSSLTSITLPDSIKNIKYWTFESCSSLTSITIP
-317 NSVTSIGSS
+317 NSVTYI
-326 AFSGCSSL
+326 
-334 TSVTIPNSVT
+334 
-344 SIGDYAFDGCSGLT
+344 DY
-358 SVTIPNSVTSIGD
+358 N
-371 WAFRSCTALTSVT
+371 AFR
-384 IPNSVTSIGSYAF
+384 
-397 YGCSSLTSVTIGES
+397 GCSSLTSVTIGES

-593 SFSATCNENYGS
+593 SFSASCNENYGS

-612 YEYLTELNI
+612 YEYLTELTI
-621 SATPK
+621 SATANE
-626 DGYHFVQW
+626 GYHFVQW

-886 GNKTYTLQGQE
+886 GDKTYTLQGQE

>member
-80 TSVTIPNSVTNI
+80 TSITIPNSVTNI

-143 YGCTGL
+143 YGCSGL

-254 GGDAFSG
+254 GGGAFSG

-305 SGCSSLTSVTIP
+305 SGCSSLTSITLPDSIKNIKYWTFESCSSLTSITIP
-317 NSVTSIGSS
+317 NSVTYI
-326 AFSGCSSL
+326 
-334 TSVTIPNSVT
+334 
-344 SIGDYAFDGCSGLT
+344 DY
-358 SVTIPNSVTSIGD
+358 N
-371 WAFRSCTALTSVT
+371 AFR
-384 IPNSVTSIGSYAF
+384 
-397 YGCSSLTSVTIGES
+397 GCSSLTSVTIGES

-454 PNSIRSIGDWAFRD
+454 PNNIRSIGDWAFRD

-593 SFSATCNENYGS
+593 SFSASCNENYGS

-612 YEYLTELNI
+612 YEYLTELTI
-621 SATPK
+621 SATANE
-626 DGYHFVQW
+626 GYHFVQW

-886 GNKTYTLQGQE
+886 GDKTYTLQGQE

>member
-80 TSVTIPNSVTNI
+80 TSITIPNSVTNI

-143 YGCTGL
+143 YGCSGL

-254 GGDAFSG
+254 GG
-261 CSSLTSV
+261 
-268 TIPNSVTSIGT
+268 
-279 YAFQGCSSLSS
+279 
-290 VTIPNNVTSIEAGAF
+290 GAF

-317 NSVTSIGSS
+317 HSVTSIGNDAFYGCSS
-326 AFSGCSSL
+326 LTSVAIPSSVTSIGYAAFSGCSSLTSVIIPNGVTNIDGVFYGCSSL
-334 TSVTIPNSVT
+334 TSVTIPNSIT
-344 SIGDYAFDGCSGLT
+344 SIGGYTFYGCSSLT
-358 SVTIPNSVTSIGD
+358 SITIPNSVTSIGIG
-371 WAFRSCTALTSVT
+371 AFDGCSSLTSVA
-384 IPNSVTSIGSYAF
+384 IPSSVTSIEKRTF
-397 YGCSSLTSVTIGES
+397 RGCSSLTSVTIPNSITSIGE
-411 VSEIG
+411 
-416 NSAFE
+416 SAFE

-573 RSIEL
+573 RPIEL

-886 GNKTYTLQGQE
+886 GDKTYTLQGQE